1 MCGALDSGTTAAR
14 SCPPADVVLSS
25 APMQA
30 ATRLQTTAPGWQSLT
45 KRGHARCGNGSPDED
60 ALPLGYQEQV
70 RCALCASQ
78 PSGRPTATRSRR
90 AAPEGVLVET
100 FCCSLLPCAVKLY
113 PCTADK
119 PTGACS
125 SGKHWTV
132 GWQVTFT
139 QSAAAYRS
147 SLPTTSP
154 QTGER
159 LWPARAVL
167 SSSCHHAQRLS
178 RAHTENVFCVQQ

>member
-1 MCGALDSGTTAAR
+1 MPPSRRRAELCSYAGRNKATDYSTGVAVAHKAWTRALWKRLPGRGRPALGLSGAG
-14 SCPPADVVLSS
+14 
-25 APMQA
+25 
-30 ATRLQTTAPGWQSLT
+30 
-45 KRGHARCGNGSPDED
+45 
-60 ALPLGYQEQV
+60 
-70 RCALCASQ
+70 ALCASQ

-167 SSSCHHAQRLS
+167 SSPCHHAQRLS
-178 RAHTENVFCVQQ
+178 RAHTENAFCVQQ